1 MSLDARARHAAQAA
15 RRNVDRLAPPPA
27 IGVLV
32 ARRRRRAAA
41 AEALG
46 LVCIVAAAGLAW
58 RVLPVA
64 DLGAGAMRLPQHVQA
79 AVKVG
84 RAPSAVLAA
93 QGSVWVA
100 NSGDG
105 TVSRIDPATNRVTA
119 TIGVGGN
126 PARLTADAGAVW
138 VANPAA
144 LQRIDPATNR
154 VVQTIPLPAGLGDV
168 LAADGY
174 LWMSLGDGK
183 VWRLDPADGRALGS
197 ISVAPGGVSA
207 LASGGGRLWAAN
219 GGTLVAID
227 PRRAVVTERFV
238 NEGYSL
244 QWVAGVPEITDL
256 AVTGGV
262 AWEAR
267 SDGRVALFQVD
278 PPRTKVRDWRSPF
291 PLAGVTGLAAG
302 PTGVFLSI
310 PSLRT
315 VTRLD
320 LSTGQVKASIQL
332 PDSSQL
338 AVGADAVWVT
348 ASSPGILYRIDPR
361 ATD

>member
-1 MSLDARARHAAQAA
+1 MSLDARARRAAQAA
-15 RRNVDRLAPPPA
+15 RSNVDRLPPPPA

-41 AEALG
+41 AQALA
-46 LVCIVAAAGLAW
+46 LACIVVAAAQVW

-64 DLGAGAMRLPQHVQA
+64 NFEPGAPRLPRHVQA
-79 AVKVG
+79 AIKVG
-84 RAPSAVLAA
+84 KAPSAVLVA

-119 TIGVGGN
+119 TIGVDGN

-144 LQRIDPATNR
+144 LQRIDPGTNQ
-154 VVQTIPLPAGLGDV
+154 VVQTMPLPAGLGDV

-174 LWMSLGDGK
+174 LWMSLGDGT
-183 VWRLDPADGRALGS
+183 VRRLDPADGRMLAS

-227 PRRAVVTERFV
+227 PRRGAVTERFV
-238 NEGYSL
+238 NEAYNL
-244 QWVAGVPEITDL
+244 QLVTGVPQIVDL

-267 SDGRVALFQVD
+267 SDGWVARFQVD
-278 PPRTKVRDWRSPF
+278 PPRTKVRDLESPF
-291 PLAGVTGLAAG
+291 PQAGVTALDAG
-302 PTGVFLSI
+302 PTGAFLSN

-320 LSTGQVKASIQL
+320 PSTRQAKASIQL
-332 PDSSQL
+332 PDPSQL

-348 ASSPGILYRIDPR
+348 ASSPGILYRIDPQ